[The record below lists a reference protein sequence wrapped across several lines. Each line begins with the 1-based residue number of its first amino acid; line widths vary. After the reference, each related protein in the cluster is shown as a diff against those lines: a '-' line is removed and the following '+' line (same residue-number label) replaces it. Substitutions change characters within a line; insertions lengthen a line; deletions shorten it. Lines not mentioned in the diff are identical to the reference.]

1 MGWRKFAIGLHYP
14 EIGEGVDLSTDVI
27 YVDTHFAHID
37 RSVSNLLYA
46 VGV

>member
-1 MGWRKFAIGLHYP
+1 MGWRKFALGLRYP
-14 EIGEGVDLSTDVI
+14 EIGEGVDVFTDVV

-46 VGV
+46 AGV